1 MSNSVRTLGIFRPL
15 GGGDPMDLKLDEL
28 IVGRRPT
35 SDIRL
40 DFENVSGKHA
50 MLRLVK
56 GVWHIRDLGSTN
68 GTSVNGQRIA
78 HETGIMPGDE
88 VGVATHFF
96 TIDYDPVAPTS
107 LMDAN
112 QILEEEIGETR
123 HHPSLME
130 LAGLEDSE
138 SRSARPR
145 PKQAPEKSARPAA
158 ADASF
163 EDDIPERFTKPR
175 QRDVEDAPPVAS
187 DDDFFDLIRDDI
199 DPNSTKKPG
208 R

>member
-1 MSNSVRTLGIFRPL
+1 MNSAARVLGVFRPL
-15 GGGDPMDLKLDEL
+15 GGGDPVDLKQDEL
-28 IVGRRPT
+28 AIGRRPT
-35 SDIRL
+35 SDIRM

-50 MLRLVK
+50 LLRLVK

-68 GTSVNGQRIA
+68 GTTVNGQRIA

-96 TIDYDPVAPTS
+96 TIDYDPIAPTS

-112 QILEEEIGETR
+112 QILEEEIGENR

-130 LAGLEDSE
+130 LAGLSDDE
-138 SRSARPR
+138 SRSRWKR
-145 PKQAPEKSARPAA
+145 PKQAPEKIARPAA

-163 EDDIPERFTKPR
+163 EDDLPQRFAKPKHR
-175 QRDVEDAPPVAS
+175 EEEAAPAAS
-187 DDDFFDLIRDDI
+187 EDDFFDLIRGDI
-199 DPNSTKKPG
+199 DPDLPAKPK

>member
-1 MSNSVRTLGIFRPL
+1 MDRPARLLGIFRPL
-15 GGGDPMDLKLDEL
+15 GGGDPMDLKKDEL
-28 IVGRRPT
+28 VVGRRAT

-50 MLRLVK
+50 LLRLVK

-68 GTSVNGQRIA
+68 GTTVNSQRIA

-88 VGVATHFF
+88 VGVANHYF
-96 TIDYDPVAPTS
+96 TIDYDPIAPTS

-112 QILEEEIGETR
+112 QILEDEIGETR

-130 LAGLEDSE
+130 LAGLGDDDARSRWKRPKEASE
-138 SRSARPR
+138 RVKRPSPSEASIQDELHGRSAEYDARGDDE
-145 PKQAPEKSARPAA
+145 APA
-158 ADASF
+158 
-163 EDDIPERFTKPR
+163 
-175 QRDVEDAPPVAS
+175 VN
-187 DDDFFDLIRDDI
+187 DDDFFDLIRGDI
-199 DPNSTKKPG
+199 DPSPPSK

>member
-1 MSNSVRTLGIFRPL
+1 MKSSARILGVFRPL
-15 GGGDPMDLKLDEL
+15 GGGDPVDLKQEEL
-28 IVGRRPT
+28 IIGRRPT
-35 SDIRL
+35 SDIRM

-50 MLRLVK
+50 VLRMVK

-68 GTSVNGQRIA
+68 GTTVNGQRIA

-96 TIDYDPVAPTS
+96 TVDYDPIAPTS

-112 QILEEEIGETR
+112 QILEEEMGETR

-130 LAGLEDSE
+130 LAGLNDDE
-138 SRSARPR
+138 SRSKWKR
-145 PKQAPEKSARPAA
+145 PKQAPAKIVRPASSEA
-158 ADASF
+158 AF
-163 EDDIPERFTKPR
+163 EDAIPEHFTKPR
-175 QRDVEDAPPVAS
+175 PRDPDIAPAAT

-199 DPNSTKKPG
+199 EPDPPARPK